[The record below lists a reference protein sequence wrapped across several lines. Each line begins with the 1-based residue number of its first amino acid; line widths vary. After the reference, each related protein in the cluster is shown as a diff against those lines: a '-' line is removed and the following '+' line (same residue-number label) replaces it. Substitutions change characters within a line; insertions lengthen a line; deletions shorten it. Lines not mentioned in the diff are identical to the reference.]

1 MPELVTI
8 TRQRAPVPSWPA
20 RVWRSVR
27 ATWSGPWSAKD
38 PALANLFSDGSRS
51 SAGITVTPEVAFTY
65 SAVYDAVNQIA
76 SDVAK
81 MPLNLMKRLPN
92 GGSTPYVDSKLYR
105 LLKYKPNPEMGSM
118 VFRRQ
123 LTAWALCSH
132 GGYAEIVRDTLGR
145 PAELWPIEPHRVT
158 VKRGNRDELVYE
170 IDGGATI
177 IPAEDMIHLRGLG
190 YTPHEPYG
198 IINKARQAIG
208 LALAAER
215 FGATFFGN
223 GSTFGGLLTTDTSLS
238 PEEAKALKEA
248 VEGIH
253 KGPDRAHAL
262 AVLWGGVKY
271 QKLGVAPN
279 EAQMN
284 ELRDKQAEEVARFFR
299 MQPYRLGVNKP
310 GSVSYASVEQA
321 NIDHATGCLLDWTTL
336 WEEELN
342 CKLIPSMEFK
352 LQYVKHNMNV
362 FLRADFEKR
371 MAGYATALDKGLY
384 SRNEVRELEEMG
396 PQDGEQGNW
405 YLVQSAQVPLHM
417 LKEVTEASI
426 APPEP
431 PSPPVTPTEPETND
445 DEDRQ
450 AILEAI
456 TAMETKIAEA
466 LAARAEAESRAD
478 AAQAAHFTERAESMA
493 STVAALQVQ
502 LEAATAAS
510 TVAVSEA
517 EAERSARLV
526 VEAQR
531 DTLHREAEATRQSL
545 VEAEARASARQAEL
559 AAAEAARDA
568 QVRVADDAIQALA
581 VIQARLD
588 AATGDEA
595 RAVIEAERQVAQALV
610 DQAEQS
616 AQLARDDSDAARVEA
631 DLARAA
637 VDAAE
642 ARAIDAA
649 AARVESEARLAA
661 VIAESEAE
669 SVMGREQLA
678 AATDR
683 ASALEAQAEALQAQ
697 AAEQVRAAE
706 QALADA
712 RHAIKTRDASLL
724 AASRGLVV
732 EAMGVLVRRETAQAR
747 SKQATP
753 QKLRT
758 WLAGMAVLHEPVC
771 VERLTGPVRL
781 HLALTNRTEDAEQV
795 AAQMAAVHL
804 AEFRRQVEAVLEVDV
819 DEFHVALERMLT
831 RWESERPSAVA
842 DALLVE
848 GIRHVA

>member
-1 MPELVTI
+1 MPEIVTI

-27 ATWSGPWSAKD
+27 ATWTGPWSAKD
-38 PALANLFSDGSRS
+38 PALANLFSDGTRS

-92 GGSTPYVDSKLYR
+92 GGSTPYIDSKLYR

-132 GGYAEIVRDTLGR
+132 GGYAEIVRDDLGR

-170 IDGGATI
+170 IDGGATT

-223 GSTFGGLLTTDTSLS
+223 GSTFGGLLTTDTTLS
-238 PEEAKALKEA
+238 IEEAKALKEA

-342 CKLIPSMEFK
+342 CKLIPTMEFK

-396 PQDGEQGNW
+396 PQDGEQGDW

-417 LKEVTEASI
+417 LKDVTEALI
-426 APPEP
+426 APEPTPEP
-431 PSPPVTPTEPETND
+431 PAPAPSPEPEPDAD
-445 DEDRQ
+445 DEGRA
-450 AILEAI
+450 AILAAI
-456 TAMETKIAEA
+456 AAMETKIAEA
-466 LAARAEAESRAD
+466 VAARAEAEARAD
-478 AAQAAHFTERAESMA
+478 AALVAHHTEREVSMTA
-493 STVAALQVQ
+493 TVAALQVQ
-502 LEAATAAS
+502 LEAATVASAVAA
-510 TVAVSEA
+510 SEA
-517 EAERSARLV
+517 EAQRSARAV

-531 DTLHREAEATRQSL
+531 DALHLEAETTRQSL
-545 VEAEARASARQAEL
+545 LDAEARAVDREAAL
-559 AAAEAARDA
+559 AAVEAARDE

-581 VIQARLD
+581 TIQARLD

-595 RAVIEAERQVAQALV
+595 RAVIEAERQAAQALV
-610 DQAEQS
+610 DDALQASQASRAE
-616 AQLARDDSDAARVEA
+616 ADAARVEA
-631 DLARAA
+631 ETARAA
-637 VDAAE
+637 VVAVE
-642 ARAIDAA
+642 ARAAA
-649 AARVESEARLAA
+649 ERVESEARLAA
-661 VIAESEAE
+661 AVAASEAE
-669 SVMGREQLA
+669 AVASRQSLRAEVM
-678 AATDR
+678 
-683 ASALEAQAEALQAQ
+683 AQAEALQV
-697 AAEQVRAAE
+697 AADEQIRAAE
-706 QALADA
+706 RELASA
-712 RHAIKTRDASLL
+712 REAIKIRDAALL

-758 WLAGMAVLHEPVC
+758 WLSGMAVLHEPVC
-771 VERLTGPVRL
+771 VERLVGPVSL

-804 AEFRRQVEAVLEVDV
+804 AEFRRQIEAVLEVDV